1 MRKLRPK
8 KFRYFY
14 SIKQPES
21 TISNFQTLIVNVLSN
36 RPNILFFKR
45 EKTWFLK
52 KEITLKYIEKNSL
65 ETTDII
71 EKNFPISLLSI
82 EKNHAFTNMNKI
94 VCRV

>member
-21 TISNFQTLIVNVLSN
+21 TISNFQTLIFNILSN

-45 EKTWFLK
+45 EETWFLK

-65 ETTDII
+65 ETTHII
-71 EKNFPISLLSI
+71 EKNFPISPLSI